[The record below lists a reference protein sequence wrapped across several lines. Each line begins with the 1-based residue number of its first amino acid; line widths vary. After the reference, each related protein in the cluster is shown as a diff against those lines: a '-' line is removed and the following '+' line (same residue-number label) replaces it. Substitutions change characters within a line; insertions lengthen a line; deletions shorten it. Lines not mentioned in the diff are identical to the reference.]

1 MNNEA
6 PKLCG
11 ICGVELNFT
20 RRDLQKINQLM
31 RQELN
36 GKYFVPEQMVL
47 DLFYPIAHK
56 LHTERK

>member
-6 PKLCG
+6 PILCG

-36 GKYFVPEQMVL
+36 GKYFVPGGLALTV
-47 DLFYPIAHK
+47 YNKVAHAY
-56 LHTERK
+56 HTKTK